1 MKKYIKDS
9 IDDIYIVDVGGVEQY
24 EISAKSE
31 NDAVQIFL
39 SKYASPE
46 DIEEY
51 EEDPSYI
58 WAMKLE

>member
-1 MKKYIKDS
+1 MKRYIKAS
-9 IDDIYIVDVGGVEQY
+9 IDDTYIVDVGGVEQY
-24 EISAKSE
+24 EISAISE
-31 NDAVQIFL
+31 DDAVQIFL

-51 EEDPSYI
+51 EDDPGYI